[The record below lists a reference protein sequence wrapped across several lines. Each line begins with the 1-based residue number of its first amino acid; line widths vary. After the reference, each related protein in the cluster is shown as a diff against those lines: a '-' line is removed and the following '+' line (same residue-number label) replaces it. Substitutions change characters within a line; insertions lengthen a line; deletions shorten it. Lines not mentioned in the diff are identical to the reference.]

1 MTVLIRAMMTQLCY
15 AVWFVDTANP
25 YFCYCCCLI
34 SSFHHPPYR
43 VQFADIFIYSA
54 LAWYFWQVW
63 PSKVGVPK
71 PWYFVVD
78 YNYWFPAE
86 SSRLRSRPHYD
97 QQRDVEEPSDVE
109 GNTDRTGG
117 PIENSTIPVEVVNEK
132 LLGSPT
138 VEVSKLRKTFG
149 SQVSVNDL
157 SFKMYENQIFA
168 LLGHNGAGKV

>member
-1 MTVLIRAMMTQLCY
+1 M
-15 AVWFVDTANP
+15 
-25 YFCYCCCLI
+25 
-34 SSFHHPPYR
+34 
-43 VQFADIFIYSA
+43 
-54 LAWYFWQVW
+54 
-63 PSKVGVPK
+63 PK
-71 PWYFVVD
+71 PFYFVVD

-86 SSRLRSRPHYD
+86 SSRL
-97 QQRDVEEPSDVE
+97 SDVINSQHE
-109 GNTDRTGG
+109 LMDSELG
-117 PIENSTIPVEVVNEK
+117 ENKIPVEVVNEK

>member
-1 MTVLIRAMMTQLCY
+1 M
-15 AVWFVDTANP
+15 
-25 YFCYCCCLI
+25 
-34 SSFHHPPYR
+34 
-43 VQFADIFIYSA
+43 DIFIYSA
-54 LAWYFWQVW
+54 LAWYFSQVW

-78 YNYWFPAE
+78 YNYWFPPE
-86 SSRLRSRPHYD
+86 SSRLP
-97 QQRDVEEPSDVE
+97 DVINSQHQLMDNEV
-109 GNTDRTGG
+109 G
-117 PIENSTIPVEVVNEK
+117 ENKIPVEVVNEQ

-168 LLGHNGAGKV
+168 LLGHNGAGKVLRHRAVMDAV